1 MKKFKHLFIGI
12 ILGVFITGTAAYF
25 VPQAGADNV
34 WPFTQQQLVIMK
46 QVKETLK
53 EYQVDGEKKGKI
65 DDDKMYYGAM
75 KGIVSSLE
83 DPYTRFVNP
92 KDLEEELTQLKGE
105 YGGLGMYI
113 SMKNDRVVVVSPM
126 EGTPADRAGLKP
138 MDEIVKVD
146 STSIIGKTT
155 EDAVKLMRGD
165 PGKPVTVQIRRKGV
179 DKILTFKMVR
189 EMIKI
194 KTVRSEMIG
203 NDVAYIKIN
212 QFIEKT
218 GKDVANAL
226 KTAKDKKAKGI
237 IIDVRNNPGGLLH
250 VCVDVASQFIDG
262 GLIVSTKGRFDRA
275 NDTLYADK
283 GRATKL
289 PVVILINEGSAS
301 ASEILAGAIKDRKR
315 GTLIGTKSF
324 GKGSVQTLFDLP
336 DKSGVYITIARY
348 ATPSGFM
355 LDKKGLQPDI
365 KIAGDV
371 EKDKKKDKQLQKAL
385 SVLRDKIAGRPV
397 KVDAQTPAKKAS
409 GKTAPKAK
417 KK

>member
-1 MKKFKHLFIGI
+1 MKKFRDLFVGI
-12 ILGVFITGTAAYF
+12 ILGVFIAGTVAYF
-25 VPQAGADNV
+25 VPQAGADNI
-34 WPFTQQQLVIMK
+34 WPFTQQQIVIMK

-53 EYQVDGEKKGKI
+53 AYQVDGEKKGKI

-92 KDLEEELTQLKGE
+92 KDLEEEMTQLKGE

-113 SMKNDRVVVVSPM
+113 SMKDNRVVVVSPM

-146 STSIIGKTT
+146 NTSIIGKTT

-165 PGKPVTVQIRRKGV
+165 PGKAVTVYIRRKGV
-179 DKILTFKMVR
+179 EKTLTFKMVR

-203 NDVAYIKIN
+203 NDIAYIKIN

-218 GKDVANAL
+218 AKDVAKAME
-226 KTAKDKKAKGI
+226 TAKRKKAKGI
-237 IIDVRNNPGGLLH
+237 IIDVRNNPGGLLN

-262 GLIVSTKGRFDRA
+262 GLIVSTKGRFEHA
-275 NDTLYADK
+275 NETLYADK
-283 GRATKL
+283 GIATKL
-289 PVVILINEGSAS
+289 PLVILINEGSAS
-301 ASEILAGAIKDRKR
+301 ASEILSGAIKDRKR
-315 GTLIGTKSF
+315 GLLIGTKSF
-324 GKGSVQTLFDLP
+324 GKGSVQSLFNLP

-348 ATPSGFM
+348 ATPSGFF

-365 KIAGDV
+365 KVAGHV
-371 EKDKKKDKQLQKAL
+371 EKNKKKDKQLQKAI
-385 SVLRDKIAGRPV
+385 SVLRDKIAGKTV
-397 KVDAQTPAKKAS
+397 IVDSDKAKKA
-409 GKTAPKAK
+409 KKVAPKTK

>member
-1 MKKFKHLFIGI
+1 MKKFRDLFIGI
-12 ILGVFITGTAAYF
+12 ILGAVLAGAAVYF
-25 VPQAGADNV
+25 VPQAGADNI

-53 EYQVDGEKKGKI
+53 AYQVDGEKKGKI

-92 KDLEEELTQLKGE
+92 KDLEEEMMQLKGE

-113 SMKNDRVVVVSPM
+113 SMKDNRVVVVSPM
-126 EGTPADRAGLKP
+126 EGTPADKAGLKP

-146 STSIIGKTT
+146 DTSIIGKTT

-165 PGKPVTVQIRRKGV
+165 PGKAVTVHIRRKGV
-179 DKILTFKMVR
+179 EKILKFKMVR
-189 EMIKI
+189 ELIKI

-203 NDVAYIKIN
+203 NDIAYIKIN

-218 GKDVANAL
+218 AKDVAKAME
-226 KTAKDKKAKGI
+226 TAKNKKAKGI
-237 IIDVRNNPGGLLH
+237 IIDVRNNPGGLLNI
-250 VCVDVASQFIDG
+250 CVDVASQFIDG
-262 GLIVSTKGRFDRA
+262 GLIVSTKGRFDHA
-275 NDTLYADK
+275 NETLYADK
-283 GRATKL
+283 GKATNL
-289 PVVILINEGSAS
+289 PLVILINEGSAS
-301 ASEILAGAIKDRKR
+301 ASEILSGAIKDRKR
-315 GTLIGTKSF
+315 GLLIGTKSF
-324 GKGSVQTLFDLP
+324 GKGSVQTLFNLP

-348 ATPSGFM
+348 ATPSGFF

-371 EKDKKKDKQLQKAL
+371 EKDKKKDKQLQKAI
-385 SVLRDKIAGRPV
+385 SVLRDKIAGKTV
-397 KVDAQTPAKKAS
+397 TVDSDKVN
-409 GKTAPKAK
+409 KAK
-417 KK
+417 KVAPKTKKK

>member
-1 MKKFKHLFIGI
+1 MKKFRDLIAGI
-12 ILGVFITGTAAYF
+12 VLGAVLTGTAVYF
-25 VPQAGADNV
+25 VPQAGADNI

-53 EYQVDGEKKGKI
+53 AYQVDGEKKGKI

-92 KDLEEELTQLKGE
+92 KDLEEEMTQLKGE

-113 SMKNDRVVVVSPM
+113 SMKDNRVVVVSPM
-126 EGTPADRAGLKP
+126 EGTPADKAGLKP

-165 PGKPVTVQIRRKGV
+165 PGKAVTVHIRRKGV
-179 DKILTFKMVR
+179 EKILKFKMVR
-189 EMIKI
+189 ELIKI

-203 NDVAYIKIN
+203 SDIAYIKIN

-218 GKDVANAL
+218 AKDVAKAME
-226 KTAKDKKAKGI
+226 TAKNKKAIGI
-237 IIDVRNNPGGLLH
+237 IIDVRNNPGGLLNI
-250 VCVDVASQFIDG
+250 CVDVASQFIDG
-262 GLIVSTKGRFDRA
+262 GLIVSTKGRFDHA
-275 NDTLYADK
+275 NETLYADK
-283 GRATKL
+283 GKATKL
-289 PVVILINEGSAS
+289 PLVILINEGSAS
-301 ASEILAGAIKDRKR
+301 ASEILSGAIKDRKR
-315 GTLIGTKSF
+315 GLLIGTKSF
-324 GKGSVQTLFDLP
+324 GKGSVQSLFNLP

-348 ATPSGFM
+348 ATPSGFF

-371 EKDKKKDKQLQKAL
+371 EKDKKKDKQLQKAI
-385 SVLRDKIAGRPV
+385 SVLRDKIAGKTV
-397 KVDAQTPAKKAS
+397 TVDADKVK
-409 GKTAPKAK
+409 KAK
-417 KK
+417 KVAPKTKKK